1 MNIKTLSL
9 TLILT
14 LSFLVADEAD
24 NNNMPDMEKTG
35 NWMFVPFAFS
45 ADSTGLAG
53 GVAGIATGIL
63 QPQTTLVTALFY
75 GAEQDII
82 TNGLP
87 DTSNFSGG
95 LISYTD
101 VKVPYTNRFYLSFF
115 GMISHYPQD
124 VLYLDG
130 SNDSDQEDGLVTAGD
145 SDYFT
150 FSLKYVLPIGEGV
163 YNPDGLYKMKDGFA
177 MGREDYGNGVPFET
191 GRTSLSLMWFSQH
204 QTIENWK
211 ESSPW
216 NLSSSMPNWDDS
228 GLRIALEHDNT
239 DYDLNPSRG
248 YNFKFQYSTD
258 YGSEDNLQ
266 DWNNV
271 EFRYSYYLALQNLS
285 FTKQDVLAM
294 SFWTSYSPSWDINED
309 ILPGVALNRPPLWE
323 GPRLGGYNRMRGYD
337 LNRFSGKAAIYATAE
352 YRAMLKWNPF
362 NKTTM
367 LGKWMP
373 AKVDWLQVVGFVE
386 AGRVADEYGFD
397 LLTDMKY
404 DVGMSLRAMVAE
416 LPVRFDVAYGEEGAS
431 MWVMYRQPFDF

>member
-14 LSFLVADEAD
+14 LSSAIADEVNKD
-24 NNNMPDMEKTG
+24 NMPNFEEKG
-35 NWMFVPFAFS
+35 NWIFVPFAFS
-45 ADSTGLAG
+45 SDTTGLAG
-53 GVAGIATGIL
+53 GVAGIATGVF

-82 TNGLP
+82 TNGLA

-101 VKVPYTNRFYLSFF
+101 VKVPYTHRFYSSFF
-115 GMISHYPQD
+115 GLMSHYPQD

-130 SNDSDQEDGLVTAGD
+130 SNDSDQDDGLVTSDD
-145 SDYFT
+145 SDYVT
-150 FSLKYVLPIGEGV
+150 IALKYVLPIGEGE

-191 GRTSLSLMWFSQH
+191 GRTSLDLIWFSQH

-211 ESSPW
+211 ETLPW
-216 NLSSSMPNWDDS
+216 SMSHSMPDWDDS
-228 GLRIALEHDNT
+228 GFRIALEHDNT

-248 YNFKFQYSTD
+248 YNFKIQYSSD
-258 YGSEDNLQ
+258 SGSKDNLQ
-266 DWNNV
+266 DWNNI
-271 EFRYSYYLALQNLS
+271 EFRYSYYVDLENLS

-294 SFWTSYSPSWDINED
+294 NFWTAYSPSWDTNED
-309 ILPGVALNRPPLWE
+309 ILPGIARNRPPMWE
-323 GPRLGGYNRMRGYD
+323 GPRLGGYNRLRGYD

-362 NKTTM
+362 KKTTM

-373 AKVDWLQVVGFVE
+373 AKVDWLQAVGFVE
-386 AGRVADEYGFD
+386 AGRVANEYGFD
-397 LLTDMKY
+397 MLTDMKY
-404 DVGMSLRAMVAE
+404 DVGLSLRAMVAE
-416 LPVRFDVAYGEEGAS
+416 LPVRFDVAYGEEGVN
-431 MWVMYRQPFDF
+431 MWVMYKQPFDF